1 MNKRD
6 PLIMNFDGE
15 VAVVTGAATGIGEMC
30 AKLFASRG
38 ANVVIMDF
46 DKKGAERVAD
56 DISDSGGKA
65 LVSCLDLTNWLS
77 IKEAVKKIENEE
89 GHIHSLVHSAGGFP
103 KYISLTDLPVDEW
116 DNIVDNNLKSFFLL
130 LKAVTP
136 VMKKNNY
143 GRIISLSS
151 AAARTAAHSPHY
163 TASKGGLL
171 SLTRQAA
178 KEFGPF
184 GITVNS
190 VAPANVNTP
199 RTIAMRTEEQMARIK
214 KNSPLGR
221 MCDPEEIAWPILF
234 LCSREASYITGVTLD
249 VNGGTIM
256 I

>member
-1 MNKRD
+1 MMNKRD

-103 KYISLTDLPVDEW
+103 KYI
-116 DNIVDNNLKSFFLL
+116 
-130 LKAVTP
+130 
-136 VMKKNNY
+136 
-143 GRIISLSS
+143 
-151 AAARTAAHSPHY
+151 
-163 TASKGGLL
+163 
-171 SLTRQAA
+171 
-178 KEFGPF
+178 
-184 GITVNS
+184 
-190 VAPANVNTP
+190 
-199 RTIAMRTEEQMARIK
+199 
-214 KNSPLGR
+214 LGH
-221 MCDPEEIAWPILF
+221 PSW
-234 LCSREASYITGVTLD
+234 
-249 VNGGTIM
+249 
-256 I
+256 